1 MRVGCARIDIT
12 PALPAPLAGQPF
24 DCRAKGVALPL
35 HLCAMRL
42 EDGGSA
48 ALIMGADVLE
58 FPVDLTAEL
67 RGIAARAAEVPP
79 ECVLLAA
86 SHTHSAPS
94 LAPVLGAECD
104 AGYARLVRDRVRAA
118 AAAALQIAQP
128 AMITAQSGAAPGL
141 AFNRRFIMSDGT
153 VETHPLKSNP
163 HIVRPEGPDSSRLW
177 TLMVRDQGGRPL
189 GTIMNFGCHATV
201 MERRNTAIS
210 ADYPGYAQSALMAR
224 TGAAPAMFL
233 QGAAGNICQVN
244 PLDSSRREVGA
255 AWAQF
260 MGESLAAAA
269 WRQMECAEPGQG
281 RLRAA
286 RAQIRL
292 PRRTIPAELLAWAR
306 QHSRGQERRPMPRLS
321 DYGVEMFGSLPPDQL
336 SLADFMR
343 SAYWAGFY
351 AREIQDMAV
360 TCQAAP
366 MVDFEMAA
374 LAQDNWALV
383 FLPCELFAE
392 WGEALARASPF
403 KHTGVVTLANGC
415 HGYLPTRRA
424 FDRAGGYETM
434 LLSSTFLAPEA
445 GDMMFGKVSAM
456 LAELHSRVNSAG

>member
-1 MRVGCARIDIT
+1 
-12 PALPAPLAGQPF
+12 
-24 DCRAKGVALPL
+24 
-35 HLCAMRL
+35 
-42 EDGGSA
+42 
-48 ALIMGADVLE
+48 
-58 FPVDLTAEL
+58 
-67 RGIAARAAEVPP
+67 
-79 ECVLLAA
+79 
-86 SHTHSAPS
+86 
-94 LAPVLGAECD
+94 
-104 AGYARLVRDRVRAA
+104 
-118 AAAALQIAQP
+118 
-128 AMITAQSGAAPGL
+128 
-141 AFNRRFIMSDGT
+141 
-153 VETHPLKSNP
+153 
-163 HIVRPEGPDSSRLW
+163 
-177 TLMVRDQGGRPL
+177 
-189 GTIMNFGCHATV
+189 
-201 MERRNTAIS
+201 
-210 ADYPGYAQSALMAR
+210 
-224 TGAAPAMFL
+224 
-233 QGAAGNICQVN
+233 
-244 PLDSSRREVGA
+244 
-255 AWAQF
+255 
-260 MGESLAAAA
+260 
-269 WRQMECAEPGQG
+269 
-281 RLRAA
+281 
-286 RAQIRL
+286 
-292 PRRTIPAELLAWAR
+292 
-306 QHSRGQERRPMPRLS
+306 MPRLS